1 MKSKGIKDL
10 KALLL
15 GLDPY
20 LSRRAWCFQTIS
32 DVKFVP
38 ETAFAII
45 REEEGLCCILPSP
58 AAGPDEPAFA
68 RITLRV
74 HSALEAVGLTAAVA
88 TALAE
93 VDMPCNA
100 VAGLHHDHIFVP
112 WDRRL
117 EAFDLLEQLSLDA
130 A

>member
-1 MKSKGIKDL
+1 MKSTGTKDL
-10 KALLL
+10 KTLLL
-15 GLDPY
+15 GMDPY
-20 LSRRAWCFQTIS
+20 LSRREWCFQAIS
-32 DVKFVP
+32 DPRFMP

-68 RITLRV
+68 RITLRI

-88 TALAE
+88 TALAK
-93 VDMPCNA
+93 VDIPCNA
-100 VAGLHHDHIFVP
+100 VAGLHHDHLFVP

-117 EAFDLLEQLSLDA
+117 EAFNLLEQLSLDA
-130 A
+130 V